1 MQPYPDRETIAVS
14 PILPQAA
21 AMSASATPPASV
33 ARFSQPEI
41 DMLSKTADAMSAYLG
56 QPVLAEVGTD
66 EAGLEWVSFGMTLAE
81 DDDEKEQPLH
91 VQLGGAGTR
100 LLGQRGG
107 LPESV
112 EPYDCLFLWAIQ
124 ISTNEGERFV
134 KIDQDGEEA
143 AWSDELVDVL
153 PFSLQEAALEDEEDY
168 DDEDGD
174 DDADMRDHLPPAP
187 RD

>member
-1 MQPYPDRETIAVS
+1 
-14 PILPQAA
+14 
-21 AMSASATPPASV
+21 MSASATPPDSV
-33 ARFSQPEI
+33 ARFSQPEL

-66 EAGLEWVSFGMTLAE
+66 EAGLEWVSFGMPLAQ
-81 DDDEKEQPLH
+81 DDDADEQPLH

-107 LPESV
+107 LPHSDD
-112 EPYDCLFLWAIQ
+112 PYDCLFLWAIQ

-134 KIDQDGEEA
+134 KIDQDGEES

-153 PFSLQEAALEDEEDY
+153 PFSLEEEELPLDDEDDEEDE
-168 DDEDGD
+168 DDGD
-174 DDADMRDHLPPAP
+174 DDTDADVRDHLPPS
-187 RD
+187 RG